1 MNPEQFHRASNLT
14 DPKNMRARTIN
25 TKINKGSTLSLKEQ
39 AQKLGWDQEAVPVIE
54 VISEVW

>member
-1 MNPEQFHRASNLT
+1 
-14 DPKNMRARTIN
+14 MRAGAIN
-25 TKINKGSTLSLKEQ
+25 TNINKGSTLPLKER